1 MLDKITKGFLAGT
14 AGGFTMSILDLIL
27 YYIIKFDDELYLEW
41 GSIVV
46 FGRLPENIGE
56 MIIGQISKITFAGFL
71 GVIYFLFM
79 KRQKIKIN
87 LINGTIFGTFSWF
100 IIYGISILFR
110 VPYLTTHSFEAV
122 IATFLGA
129 VTYGVTLTTTA
140 KQLNNDSDLK
150 QN

>member
-1 MLDKITKGFLAGT
+1 LDKITKGFLAGT
-14 AGGFTMSILDLIL
+14 AGGFTMSVIDLIL
-27 YYIIKFDDELYLEW
+27 YYIIRFDDELYLEW

-56 MIIGQISKITFAGFL
+56 MIIGQLSKIAFAGFL
-71 GVIYFLFM
+71 GVIYFLIM
-79 KRQKIKIN
+79 RSQKVKVN
-87 LINGTIFGTFSWF
+87 LINGTIYGTFSWF

-122 IATFLGA
+122 IATFIGA
-129 VTYGVTLTTTA
+129 VTYGVTLAATV
-140 KQLNNDSDLK
+140 KQLNDDSDFI